1 MGRQKRREPLS
12 CFFFSSF
19 PSPLARFLFSLS
31 PASLRHKEASDRGKK
46 DLLSMAV
53 GLEGRGSH
61 ISLIISFYLHHEYRN
76 CNTY

>member
-12 CFFFSSF
+12 CFFFHSHR
-19 PSPLARFLFSLS
+19 PLARFLFSLS

-53 GLEGRGSH
+53 GLEGRGGSH
-61 ISLIISFYLHHEYRN
+61 ISVIISFSLHHEYRN

>member
-12 CFFFSSF
+12 CFFSSF

-53 GLEGRGSH
+53 GLEGRRGSH
-61 ISLIISFYLHHEYRN
+61 ISLSISFYLHHEYRN

>member
-1 MGRQKRREPLS
+1 MGRQKRGEPLS
-12 CFFFSSF
+12 CSFSF

-53 GLEGRGSH
+53 GLEGPGGSH
-61 ISLIISFYLHHEYRN
+61 ISLIYIVLSPS
-76 CNTY
+76 

>member
-12 CFFFSSF
+12 CFFFSF

>member
-12 CFFFSSF
+12 CFFLF

-61 ISLIISFYLHHEYRN
+61 ICIISFYLHHEYRN

>member
-12 CFFFSSF
+12 CFFSF
-19 PSPLARFLFSLS
+19 PSLLARFVSLS

-46 DLLSMAV
+46 DLLSMAI